1 MRISDWSSD
10 VCSSDLLR
18 DLGNSVLV
26 VEHDEEAILTAD
38 YVIDMG
44 PAAGVHGGEIIAQGA
59 AEDIMAEPKSLT
71 GQYLSGARQTEVPPA
86 RRPISKPK
94 VRRVVGAPGTNTTG
108 DPGEIPPETG
118 RAPRR
123 ER

>member
-44 PAAGVHGGEIIAQGA
+44 PAAGVHGGETIAQGT
-59 AEDIMAEPKSLT
+59 AEHIMAEPASVT
-71 GQYLSGARQTEVPPA
+71 GQRSET
-86 RRPISKPK
+86 
-94 VRRVVGAPGTNTTG
+94 RRVGTACDSTCRSQLSPYHQKKQN
-108 DPGEIPPETG
+108 
-118 RAPRR
+118 
-123 ER
+123 